1 MYPIIITSIANLH
14 RLGKDA
20 EYTCRVTSPPPYFS
34 SPSLVRPQLE
44 LSIYWFFQ

>member
-1 MYPIIITSIANLH
+1 MYPIITSVANLY

-20 EYTCRVTSPPPYFS
+20 EYTCKVISPPPYFS